1 MKKDVLEKA
10 TTNFLSIP
18 PIIHRTLRQKIIKRA
33 SGDVFE
39 KLITSIHSEIIWLLD
54 EEGPLSIGEISDKLM
69 IAKAQMT
76 QLIEKLVKL
85 DIVERRA
92 VRGDRRKIEIA
103 FTDTGKAFIKEHK
116 KNVDRWFMDS
126 MSDLTDRDVES
137 LARALSTVKNMLAKL
152 KLS

>member
-18 PIIHRTLRQKIIKRA
+18 PIIHRTLRQKIVKRT

-39 KLITSIHSEIIWLLD
+39 KLITSIHSEIIWLL
-54 EEGPLSIGEISDKLM
+54 EEDGPLSIGEISDKLR

-85 DIVERRA
+85 DIVERRP
-92 VRGDRRKIEIA
+92 VKGDRRKIEIA
-103 FTDTGKAFIKEHK
+103 FTETGRTFIKEHK
-116 KNVDRWFMDS
+116 KDVDRWFTES
-126 MSDLTDRDVES
+126 MSDLTDSEQAA
-137 LARALSTVKNMLAKL
+137 LAEALATVRNVLTKL
-152 KLS
+152 KFS

>member
-18 PIIHRTLRQKIIKRA
+18 PIIHRTLRQKVVRTT

-39 KLITSIHSEIIWLLD
+39 KLITSIHSEIIWMLD
-54 EEGPLSIGEISDKLM
+54 EEGPLSIGEISDQLM

-85 DIVERRA
+85 DIVERRPIK
-92 VRGDRRKIEIA
+92 GDRRKIEIA
-103 FTDTGKAFIKEHK
+103 FTDTGKTFIKEHK
-116 KNVDRWFMDS
+116 KNIDRWFMDS
-126 MSDLTDRDVES
+126 MSDIADEDLKS
-137 LARALSTVKNMLAKL
+137 LADALSTVKNILAKL
-152 KLS
+152 K

>member
-1 MKKDVLEKA
+1 MKKDVLERA

-18 PIIHRTLRQKIIKRA
+18 PVIHRTLRQKVINRA

-39 KLITSIHSEIIWLLD
+39 KLVTSIHSEIIWLLE
-54 EEGPLSIGEISDKLM
+54 EEGPLSIGEISEKLM

-85 DIVERRA
+85 DIVERRP
-92 VRGDRRKIEIA
+92 VKGDRRKIEIA
-103 FTDTGKAFIKEHK
+103 FTDTGKAFIREHK
-116 KNVDRWFMDS
+116 KNVDKWFMDS

-137 LARALSTVKNMLAKL
+137 LSTALGTVKNILAKL
-152 KLS
+152 KFS